1 MEKKSS
7 KTRFWLI
14 LVTLNIL
21 ACVYPI
27 GLLLGSD
34 DDATRFFA
42 VLVLM
47 GGFILLAVADTLSI
61 VFAY

>member
-7 KTRFWLI
+7 KTRFWPI

-27 GLLLGSD
+27 GSD
-34 DDATRFFA
+34 DDATRLRF
-42 VLVLM
+42 LC
-47 GGFILLAVADTLSI
+47 
-61 VFAY
+61 